1 MKTVEV
7 NIRGDSNLA
16 YVSFY
21 NKEILRKLQDMEE
34 GEYDFIDF
42 SNEHEKKTVFL
53 GRGYCEDGDLTV
65 SVKIDGEH
73 VYDGNIFRFEY
84 FGDSEQELKERFKE
98 DCDEE
103 FDETLS
109 ANMKDVIFAHEHYF
123 QNANQF
129 DYCSLECVECYVASD
144 KLTILVEKDF
154 KLSDL
159 NFILL
164 SIPDFGQPNIT
175 HNLAK
180 ATRLEHQ
187 IFGVEYKGKCYEFL
201 GENNEGGSNEI
212 HWFERNGETWTESE
226 VIQER
231 IGELEAW

>member
-7 NIRGDSNLA
+7 NIEGNSLLA
-16 YVSFY
+16 YVTFY
-21 NKEILRKLQDMEE
+21 NEDILSKLHEMDE
-34 GEYDFIDF
+34 GEYDFIEF
-42 SNEHEKKTVFL
+42 SSENEKKSVFL
-53 GRGYCEDGDLTV
+53 GRGFCEDGDVEV
-65 SVKIDGEH
+65 SVKVDGEK
-73 VYDGNIFRFEY
+73 VYDGDIFRFEY
-84 FGDSEQELKERFKE
+84 YGDSEQQLKKQFK
-98 DCDEE
+98 DDYDEE

-109 ANMKDVIFAHEHYF
+109 ANMKDVIFAREHYF

-129 DYCSLECVECYVASD
+129 DYCSLECVECYAASD
-144 KLTILVEKDF
+144 KLKILVEDDF

-187 IFGVEYKGKCYEFL
+187 IFGVEYKGKCSEFL

-212 HWFERNGETWTESE
+212 YWFERKGDEWSDAEA
-226 VIQER
+226 IHER
-231 IGELEAW
+231 IDDLEAW